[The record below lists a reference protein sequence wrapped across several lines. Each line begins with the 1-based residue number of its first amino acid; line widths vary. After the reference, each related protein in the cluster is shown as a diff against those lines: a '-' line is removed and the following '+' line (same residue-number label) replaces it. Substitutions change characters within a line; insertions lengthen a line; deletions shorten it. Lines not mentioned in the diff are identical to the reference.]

1 MTNATKRGSPVQGM
15 FLTEYLG
22 QFAQR
27 EPLAATAHW
36 ARLFE
41 DLCVAWQINTCRR
54 LLREAKRWSESPT
67 ETRAQVHNSEGR
79 LRGQTDR

>member
-1 MTNATKRGSPVQGM
+1 MTNATKRGSPGQDV
-15 FLTEYLG
+15 FLAEYLG

-36 ARLFE
+36 ARFFE
-41 DLCVAWQINTCRR
+41 GFRVAWRINTCRR
-54 LLREAKRWSESPT
+54 LLREAKRWFWAPT
-67 ETRAQVHNSEGR
+67 DTRAQIHNSEGR

>member
-1 MTNATKRGSPVQGM
+1 MTNAIKRDTPGQDV
-15 FLTEYLG
+15 FLAEYLG

-54 LLREAKRWSESPT
+54 LLREAKRWFWAPT
-67 ETRAQVHNSEGR
+67 DTRAQIHNSEGR